1 MKKYSI
7 IILLVVFLMN
17 CQTKKNEKDDQKQIH
32 KHEENEIEITDA
44 QSKVIGLV
52 ITELDQT
59 NIGESIKTTG
69 MIDVPVEGRASIN
82 APADGFLQKT
92 EIMIGQFVK
101 KGQILTS
108 LQHQNYVILQENYL
122 TIQSEIDYLTKEFE
136 RQKELSAENINSKK
150 TFQRTEADLSI
161 QKTKKY
167 SLEMQLRIL
176 GIEPSGIT
184 AKNLQRYLYI
194 RSPIDGYIKKV
205 TAIAGRF
212 VNTQETLF
220 EIVSNAHKHIEL
232 QVFEKDILKI
242 KKGQKVIFYSP
253 NTNDEMHTGEIFL
266 IGQSIEPQNKTVNV
280 HVHFSDENS
289 EKIFL
294 EGMYVEAKILLSE
307 QKEATI
313 AEEAVI
319 RDGENNFVFIQTKK
333 NHFKKISIKIKNEND
348 QQVAFEWI
356 EKVPQNPK
364 IVKKG
369 AYYLN
374 AQMNVGEEEGHAH

>member
-7 IILLVVFLMN
+7 IILLIVFLMN
-17 CQTKKNEKDDQKQIH
+17 CQTKKIEKDDHKEIH

-92 EIMIGQFVK
+92 EIMVGQFVK

-176 GIEPSGIT
+176 GIEPAGIT

-220 EIVSNAHKHIEL
+220 EIVSNEHKHIEL

-242 KKGQKVIFYSP
+242 KKGQKVVFYSP

-266 IGQSIEPQNKTVNV
+266 IGQAIEPQNKTVNV

>member
-7 IILLVVFLMN
+7 IILLIVFLMN
-17 CQTKKNEKDDQKQIH
+17 CQTKKIEKDDYKEIH

-92 EIMIGQFVK
+92 EIMVGQFVK

-176 GIEPSGIT
+176 GVEPSGIT

-220 EIVSNAHKHIEL
+220 EIVSNEHKHIEL

-242 KKGQKVIFYSP
+242 KKGQKVVFYSP

-266 IGQSIEPQNKTVNV
+266 IGQAIEPQNKTVNV